1 MMPIYKYRCPKCGGE
16 TLEIRMIK
24 EADAPVKC
32 PDCGA
37 EMKRVFGTVKL
48 DFRGS
53 GFQTKK
59 GIK

>member
-1 MMPIYKYRCPKCGGE
+1 MPIYKYRCPKCNRE
-16 TLEIRMIK
+16 LREIK
-24 EADAPVKC
+24 PVHEADEPVKC
-32 PDCGA
+32 PDCGT